1 MNNIIEVNGLSKH
14 YPDFSLSEASFTV
27 PEGCITGFVGAN
39 GAGKTTTL
47 RAILGLLEPDSGE
60 IRLFGESVPSSKRQA
75 SSEGRRS
82 SDRRA
87 LADRIG
93 VVLGAGALYEGLTV
107 SQMKQIVAGAYS
119 QWQEKEY
126 QELASRFKLNPSQK
140 IKTLSSGTKMKLAL
154 AFALSHRAELL
165 IMDEPTSGLD
175 PLIRDKFLSLIREFM
190 DKGGKGVLFSTHIT
204 SDLDKCADNI
214 VFLHQGKILLEE
226 DKDILL
232 DKWRLVKG
240 GLSSLTEGKK
250 EFLNCLRTTDYGFT
264 ALIDDPE
271 KAKQLFPDALL
282 EHASIED
289 IMIALC
295 EGRTPPLSTAGNNAE
310 RRMPSS

>member
-60 IRLFGESVPSSKRQA
+60 IRLFGEPVP

-93 VVLGAGALYEGLTV
+93 VVLGAGAFYEGLTV

-154 AFALSHRAELL
+154 AFALSHR
-165 IMDEPTSGLD
+165 G
-175 PLIRDKFLSLIREFM
+175 
-190 DKGGKGVLFSTHIT
+190 
-204 SDLDKCADNI
+204 
-214 VFLHQGKILLEE
+214 
-226 DKDILL
+226 
-232 DKWRLVKG
+232 
-240 GLSSLTEGKK
+240 
-250 EFLNCLRTTDYGFT
+250 
-264 ALIDDPE
+264 
-271 KAKQLFPDALL
+271 
-282 EHASIED
+282 
-289 IMIALC
+289 
-295 EGRTPPLSTAGNNAE
+295 
-310 RRMPSS
+310 

>member
-1 MNNIIEVNGLSKH
+1 MNNIIEVNDLSKH

-47 RAILGLLEPDSGE
+47 RAILGLLEPDGGE
-60 IRLFGESVPSSKRQA
+60 IRLFGEPVPFSKSQS

-93 VVLGAGALYEGLTV
+93 VVLGAGAFYEGLTV

-175 PLIRDKFLSLIREFM
+175 PLIRDKFLSLLREFM
-190 DKGGKGVLFSTHIT
+190 DKGGTGVLFHPYHFGS
-204 SDLDKCADNI
+204 
-214 VFLHQGKILLEE
+214 G
-226 DKDILL
+226 
-232 DKWRLVKG
+232 
-240 GLSSLTEGKK
+240 
-250 EFLNCLRTTDYGFT
+250 
-264 ALIDDPE
+264 
-271 KAKQLFPDALL
+271 
-282 EHASIED
+282 
-289 IMIALC
+289 
-295 EGRTPPLSTAGNNAE
+295 
-310 RRMPSS
+310 

>member
-60 IRLFGESVPSSKRQA
+60 IRLFGEPVP

-93 VVLGAGALYEGLTV
+93 VVLGAGAFYEGLTV

-250 EFLNCLRTTDYGFT
+250 N
-264 ALIDDPE
+264 
-271 KAKQLFPDALL
+271 
-282 EHASIED
+282 S
-289 IMIALC
+289 
-295 EGRTPPLSTAGNNAE
+295 
-310 RRMPSS
+310 

>member
-1 MNNIIEVNGLSKH
+1 MNNIIEVNDLSKH

-60 IRLFGESVPSSKRQA
+60 IRLFGEPVP

-93 VVLGAGALYEGLTV
+93 VVLGAGAFYEGLTV

>member
-1 MNNIIEVNGLSKH
+1 
-14 YPDFSLSEASFTV
+14 
-27 PEGCITGFVGAN
+27 
-39 GAGKTTTL
+39 
-47 RAILGLLEPDSGE
+47 
-60 IRLFGESVPSSKRQA
+60 
-75 SSEGRRS
+75 
-82 SDRRA
+82 
-87 LADRIG
+87 
-93 VVLGAGALYEGLTV
+93 
-107 SQMKQIVAGAYS
+107 MKQIVAGAYS

-310 RRMPSS
+310 RRMTSS

>member
-1 MNNIIEVNGLSKH
+1 MDNIIEVNGLSKH
-14 YPDFSLSEASFTV
+14 YPGFSLSGASFTV

-60 IRLFGESVPSSKRQA
+60 IRLFGELLPSSKKQH
-75 SSEGRRS
+75 SCEGCRA

-93 VVLGAGALYEGLTV
+93 VVLGASAFYDGLTV
-107 SQMKQIVAGAYS
+107 SQMKQIIAGAYS

-154 AFALSHRAELL
+154 AFALSHKAELL

-250 EFLNCLRTTDYGFT
+250 ELLNCLRITDYGFT

-295 EGRTPPLSTAGNNAE
+295 EGRIPPLSTAGNNVE
-310 RRMPSS
+310 RRMHSS

>member
-60 IRLFGESVPSSKRQA
+60 IRLFGEPVPSSKKQA

-93 VVLGAGALYEGLTV
+93 VVLGAGAFYEGLTV

-175 PLIRDKFLSLIREFM
+175 YESMRCACALIREVSRQAELSLIITHDLEFIM
-190 DKGGKGVLFSTHIT
+190 ACCTCVLHIDHGTVKAFYPLDNRGKARV
-204 SDLDKCADNI
+204 
-214 VFLHQGKILLEE
+214 
-226 DKDILL
+226 
-232 DKWRLVKG
+232 
-240 GLSSLTEGKK
+240 KK
-250 EFLNCLRTTDYGFT
+250 EFLLQEESEEE
-264 ALIDDPE
+264 L
-271 KAKQLFPDALL
+271 
-282 EHASIED
+282 
-289 IMIALC
+289 
-295 EGRTPPLSTAGNNAE
+295 
-310 RRMPSS
+310 

>member
-1 MNNIIEVNGLSKH
+1 
-14 YPDFSLSEASFTV
+14 
-27 PEGCITGFVGAN
+27 
-39 GAGKTTTL
+39 
-47 RAILGLLEPDSGE
+47 
-60 IRLFGESVPSSKRQA
+60 
-75 SSEGRRS
+75 
-82 SDRRA
+82 
-87 LADRIG
+87 
-93 VVLGAGALYEGLTV
+93 
-107 SQMKQIVAGAYS
+107 MKQIVAGAYS

-240 GLSSLTEGKK
+240 GLS
-250 EFLNCLRTTDYGFT
+250 
-264 ALIDDPE
+264 
-271 KAKQLFPDALL
+271 
-282 EHASIED
+282 
-289 IMIALC
+289 
-295 EGRTPPLSTAGNNAE
+295 
-310 RRMPSS
+310 

>member
-1 MNNIIEVNGLSKH
+1 
-14 YPDFSLSEASFTV
+14 
-27 PEGCITGFVGAN
+27 
-39 GAGKTTTL
+39 
-47 RAILGLLEPDSGE
+47 
-60 IRLFGESVPSSKRQA
+60 
-75 SSEGRRS
+75 
-82 SDRRA
+82 
-87 LADRIG
+87 
-93 VVLGAGALYEGLTV
+93 
-107 SQMKQIVAGAYS
+107 
-119 QWQEKEY
+119 
-126 QELASRFKLNPSQK
+126 
-140 IKTLSSGTKMKLAL
+140 
-154 AFALSHRAELL
+154 
-165 IMDEPTSGLD
+165 MDEPTSGLD

-295 EGRTPPLSTAGNNAE
+295 EGAHTAPVNCRKQRRKEDAILMKQYTSLLKKDLFLMGELPFFHPRHYLRTSLLLLLASPAI
-310 RRMPSS
+310 RRTEGHGPVDSYHSLHIQ